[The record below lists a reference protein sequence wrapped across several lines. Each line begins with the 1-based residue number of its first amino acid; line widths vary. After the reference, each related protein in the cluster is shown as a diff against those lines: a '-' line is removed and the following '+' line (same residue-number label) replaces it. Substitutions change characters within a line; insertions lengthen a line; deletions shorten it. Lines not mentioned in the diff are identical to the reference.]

1 MKILCSIEYYTDK
14 ESLEELQ
21 IIIVKQL
28 KEEPEALQEQKIPVA
43 TLKKILSSLKIFEE
57 KRLFLH
63 QNITLGSVAKK
74 LKTNTSYLSKVINSY
89 KGKNF
94 RTYLNELRIY
104 HAVEEL
110 KHNKELQKYTIDG
123 IAKDMGFNN
132 AESFT
137 TAFKKVTGLYPSFFI
152 KKE

>member
-1 MKILCSIEYYTDK
+1 MKTNTI
-14 ESLEELQ
+14 
-21 IIIVKQL
+21 
-28 KEEPEALQEQKIPVA
+28 KIPTE
-43 TLKKILSSLKIFEE
+43 TLKKILEGLKTFEE

-63 QNITLGSVAKK
+63 QNITLGRLAKQ

-89 KGKNF
+89 KRKNF
-94 RTYLNELRIY
+94 KSYLNELRVHY
-104 HAVEEL
+104 AVQEL

-137 TAFKKVTGLYPSFFI
+137 IAFRKVTGLYPTFFI
-152 KKE
+152 KKG

>member
-1 MKILCSIEYYTDK
+1 MKILYVIQHHIGK

-21 IIIVKQL
+21 IIIVKKL
-28 KEEPEALQEQKIPVA
+28 KGEQKVLQEQKIPSE
-43 TLKKILSSLKIFEE
+43 TRKRILNGLKTFEE

-63 QNITLGSVAKK
+63 QNVTLGKVAKQ

-94 RTYLNELRIY
+94 KTYLNELRIHY
-104 HAVEEL
+104 AVEEL
-110 KHNKELQKYTIDG
+110 KYNKELQKYTIDG

-132 AESFT
+132 AESFAI
-137 TAFKKVTGLYPSFFI
+137 AFRKVTGLYPSFFI
-152 KKE
+152 KKG